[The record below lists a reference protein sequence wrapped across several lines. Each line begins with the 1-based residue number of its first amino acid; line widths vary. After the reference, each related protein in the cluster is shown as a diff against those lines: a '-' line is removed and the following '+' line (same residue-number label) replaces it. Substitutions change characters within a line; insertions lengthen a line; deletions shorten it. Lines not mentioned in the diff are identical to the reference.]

1 MFWDPVLIV
10 RTGGGDGSRA
20 NKADLVGV
28 RALGLGDDGGEPG
41 VVDEKRRAT
50 EGGCENEVQEETVVS
65 GYVSGGAA

>member
-10 RTGGGDGSRA
+10 RAGGGDGSGA

-41 VVDEKRRAT
+41 VVDEKR
-50 EGGCENEVQEETVVS
+50 
-65 GYVSGGAA
+65 